1 MDAQV
6 TERAV
11 ERGMPRMA
19 RIALTLLIAALGGY
33 IGIRLKIPAGALVG
47 AMLAVAVSNLGF
59 GFSGEIPTNFRTIA
73 QIVVGGILGLSI
85 TRQTVSELRTIA
97 LPVAVLVFSMIGL
110 SLVAGFILAK
120 VTGWDMATAFFSSS
134 PGGMTEMTLASMS
147 FGADTPKVALL
158 QLVRMISVI
167 SLMPLILKWMLRK

>member
-1 MDAQV
+1 
-6 TERAV
+6 
-11 ERGMPRMA
+11 MA

>member
-1 MDAQV
+1 MEAQV
-6 TERAV
+6 TARVA
-11 ERGMPRMA
+11 ERGMPRVA
-19 RIALTLLIAALGGY
+19 RIALTLLVAAIGGY
-33 IGIRLKIPAGALVG
+33 IGIRLKMPAGALVG
-47 AMLAVAVSNLGF
+47 AMLAVAISNLGF
-59 GFSGEIPTNFRTIA
+59 GFSGVIPTNFRTVA

-85 TRQTVSELRTIA
+85 TRQTVAELRTIA

-167 SLMPLILKWMLRK
+167 SLMPLILKWVLRK